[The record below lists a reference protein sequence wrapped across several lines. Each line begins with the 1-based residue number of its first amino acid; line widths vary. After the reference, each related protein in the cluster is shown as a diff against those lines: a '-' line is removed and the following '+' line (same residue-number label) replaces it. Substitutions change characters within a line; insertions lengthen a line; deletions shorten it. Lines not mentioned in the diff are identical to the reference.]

1 MQSLTLHFFFK
12 QRTTTHF
19 LKHLQY
25 CSMAYRPKQ
34 TFLLFNNTRQHTS
47 THLGFKALDKQFHI
61 LHTEA
66 IHFFFKQHTTTHFLK
81 HLQYSSISY
90 KLRQYISFLNNTRQH
105 TSTHLGFK
113 ALDKQFHILHTEAIH
128 FFFKQHTSTHFNSL
142 GV

>member
-1 MQSLTLHFFFK
+1 MHGDTRKQYTNSSISYKQRQYISFLNNTLQRTSTHLGFKVLDKLFHIMQSLTLHFFFK

-66 IHFFFKQHTTTHFLK
+66 IHFFFKQHT
-81 HLQYSSISY
+81 
-90 KLRQYISFLNNTRQH
+90 
-105 TSTHLGFK
+105 
-113 ALDKQFHILHTEAIH
+113 A
-128 FFFKQHTSTHFNSL
+128 THFNSL